1 LFYLGLFGIFSS
13 PSAFAQSY
21 PPGFNDEL
29 IVGSLN
35 VPTAFTFDPDGRMY
49 IAEQSGAIRIFEDDA
64 LLPDPA
70 ITIPVEAFDEQGLLG
85 LALHPDFPA
94 PPYLYV
100 FYTPF
105 TGNQTGNTNRV
116 SRFTV
121 GATTIDP
128 ASEVV
133 LLPNIP
139 AGLGFHLGGCVR
151 FGGDGNL
158 YISTGDTGW
167 STPYPQD
174 LSLLQGKILRIRP
187 DGTIPPNNPFVGVP
201 GARPEI
207 YQWGLR
213 NPFRFSFQPG
223 SSTPFIGDVGF
234 ESWEEIDKGVPGAN
248 FGWPICE
255 GSCIPPNPNFVN
267 PIYQYS
273 HALGSAAIV
282 GNLFYEG
289 SHFPAQYAGNYFF
302 FDHSRGHLGRM
313 ILDANNQVVSVT
325 MPFLETAS
333 SGWLSGPV
341 DLVLGP
347 EGALYYCTY
356 FPGEIRRIFY
366 TGSGNRNP
374 TAIAA
379 ANPQA
384 GYPPLFV
391 QFSSAGTYDV
401 DGNPLTYDWNFGDG
415 SPHSTSPN
423 PTHTYN
429 ANGVYPTTLKVSDG
443 LGGVDTSL
451 PVTITV
457 GNLPPALTILSPT
470 AGSKFDVDVPV
481 SFSGSGTDLEEGP
494 LDASDLHWRVHL
506 HHLNHIHPVI
516 LDYVGNAGS
525 FMPSSHG
532 EDLADIFY
540 RITLWAEDSAGL
552 RNEVFVD
559 VLPDLASNIVTRTY
573 TVNAND
579 RDALSVLSDVR
590 ISGYNALNEPYD
602 FVGADADQESAA
614 MEFAIDLPPGSIVE
628 DANLLVVAGPAQNAS
643 STGALKI
650 QLYNVDD
657 ALPFQDGPHGDLVN
671 HHPTHPFFVSWT
683 AGAPWIPGETYESAD
698 IAFLVQLWLNRP
710 GYTPGKHLGIV
721 VSEGSIQA
729 GRYYGW
735 ADYAATEQA
744 PTLRIRYSTPSSDST
759 GPNSTTHFALLPPT
773 PNPFRDASTISYS
786 LAAPST
792 VHLSIYDAGGRLVRK
807 LVDGWEEAGTH
818 RTTWDG
824 RAQESTAAPGV
835 YFLRLEANGE
845 STTGRIVRLQ

>member
-35 VPTAFTFDPDGRMY
+35 VPTAFTFDPAGRMY

-105 TGNQTGNTNRV
+105 TGNQTGNTNQV

-223 SSTPFIGDVGF
+223 GSTPFIGDVGF

-415 SPHSTSPN
+415 SPHSTAPN

-429 ANGVYPTTLKVSDG
+429 ANGVYPATLKASDG

-451 PVTITV
+451 PVTVTV
-457 GNLPPALTILSPT
+457 GKPAAGAHDSFPHCGLEVRCRRPRVVLGIGHRSRGRTARRFRPALARPPASLESHSPGDSGLRRQRGKLHAKQPRRRSGRHFLSDHVV
-470 AGSKFDVDVPV
+470 GRRFRR
-481 SFSGSGTDLEEGP
+481 
-494 LDASDLHWRVHL
+494 ASQRSVRGCAPRFGLQHRNAHL
-506 HHLNHIHPVI
+506 HRERQRP
-516 LDYVGNAGS
+516 
-525 FMPSSHG
+525 
-532 EDLADIFY
+532 
-540 RITLWAEDSAGL
+540 RC
-552 RNEVFVD
+552 
-559 VLPDLASNIVTRTY
+559 
-573 TVNAND
+573 
-579 RDALSVLSDVR
+579 AL
-590 ISGYNALNEPYD
+590 
-602 FVGADADQESAA
+602 
-614 MEFAIDLPPGSIVE
+614 
-628 DANLLVVAGPAQNAS
+628 
-643 STGALKI
+643 GALRRAHFRV
-650 QLYNVDD
+650 QRAER
-657 ALPFQDGPHGDLVN
+657 AL
-671 HHPTHPFFVSWT
+671 
-683 AGAPWIPGETYESAD
+683 
-698 IAFLVQLWLNRP
+698 
-710 GYTPGKHLGIV
+710 
-721 VSEGSIQA
+721 
-729 GRYYGW
+729 
-735 ADYAATEQA
+735 
-744 PTLRIRYSTPSSDST
+744 
-759 GPNSTTHFALLPPT
+759 
-773 PNPFRDASTISYS
+773 
-786 LAAPST
+786 
-792 VHLSIYDAGGRLVRK
+792 
-807 LVDGWEEAGTH
+807 
-818 RTTWDG
+818 
-824 RAQESTAAPGV
+824 
-835 YFLRLEANGE
+835 
-845 STTGRIVRLQ
+845 